1 MAIRGLILGFCLVN
15 IAQILAIEPSSDTYD
30 LIYSRAREAYS
41 SQGWVDC
48 VKHIKDALK
57 DYKFYRSTLISC
69 RRECRGKVMNENE
82 TSVSPDLENM
92 IPFFFKIIK
101 VSNCVRMCKQK
112 NMPNRPDVSVH
123 FDIEDDFEMRMPY
136 DYLQFCHYKRDN
148 VKEAV
153 AAAYTYLMADAKQD
167 TTVQNLMFYQQFPEV
182 DTSDFVDLERRPY
195 QAAFIEGQE
204 NQRNGEW
211 KEGVKLIEEAINEFI
226 KEEEECR
233 ILCEGPYDHE
243 SFPEFIN
250 AISEHFISVLKCQ
263 NKCEGKLSILHGEK
277 VKDFFPELY
286 NYLQFGYYKLN
297 DIPNAV
303 KATASYLVL
312 KPDDPTML
320 DNKRI
325 YIKSGITPE
334 NIIPRP
340 EALKYFTRRK
350 QIKNILQYVTEKY
363 VVAIDDEGEIDDS
376 LKSIDLDSMEPLNH
390 KRLNENHYLHIFEK
404 YGLKIMAEPNDLFE
418 PYRLVV
424 DGFVGD
430 EQCQEMIN
438 LVTLQKTVDGMKT
451 LTVPETVEKM
461 NVSEDYNVGLRL
473 LLRMSGI
480 AKQFIQKYLNHN
492 IYHYSTKVI
501 CKDKWNGHCFLTE
514 SGKCLSEFVPE
525 GSFQSI
531 THLSSIPKA
540 GGSYF
545 AKPEEII
552 IRPRCGRMVL
562 FRSTDPLGVKP
573 FNESEMER
581 CVLWNVFGND
591 PMQDEIDHL
600 DALILLRN
608 MDQQIMLNTSESRSQ
623 VLNDLLNQGVEVVST
638 EKEMLG
644 KERFIADGLASKA
657 ECETLIDLA
666 NDGSVRGDGYKHQQG
681 ILSLISPHTKH
692 ELFQGLTVAR
702 AAKVCMLKENVYI
715 ILHNIHNTFIY
726 IIYIYIY
733 IICMYVYKAVLKII

>member
-1 MAIRGLILGFCLVN
+1 M
-15 IAQILAIEPSSDTYD
+15 
-30 LIYSRAREAYS
+30 
-41 SQGWVDC
+41 
-48 VKHIKDALK
+48 
-57 DYKFYRSTLISC
+57 
-69 RRECRGKVMNENE
+69 
-82 TSVSPDLENM
+82 
-92 IPFFFKIIK
+92 
-101 VSNCVRMCKQK
+101 
-112 NMPNRPDVSVH
+112 
-123 FDIEDDFEMRMPY
+123 
-136 DYLQFCHYKRDN
+136 DN

-182 DTSDFVDLERRPY
+182 DTSDFIDLERRPY
-195 QAAFIEGQE
+195 QTAFINGQE
-204 NQRNGEW
+204 NQRNGDW
-211 KEGVKLIEEAINEFI
+211 QEGIKYIEEAINEFI
-226 KEEEECR
+226 KEEEDCR

-250 AISEHFISVLKCQ
+250 AISEHYISVLKCQ
-263 NKCEGKLSILHGEK
+263 DKCEEKLSLLYGEK
-277 VKDFFPELY
+277 VKDFFPEMY

-303 KATASYLVL
+303 KATASYLLL
-312 KPDDPTML
+312 KPEDPTML
-320 DNKRI
+320 ENKRI

-340 EALKYFTRRK
+340 EALKYFTHTK
-350 QIKNILQYVTEKY
+350 QIKNILQYVAEKY
-363 VVAIDDEGEIDDS
+363 VSAVDDEGEVDDS
-376 LKSIDLDSMEPLNH
+376 LKSIDLDSVDPLNY
-390 KRLNENHYLHIFEK
+390 KRLSESHYLHIFEK
-404 YGLKIMAEPNDLFE
+404 YGLRIMAEPNDLFE

-424 DGFVGD
+424 DGFIGD
-430 EQCQEMIN
+430 EQCQEMVN
-438 LVTLQKTVDGMKT
+438 LVT
-451 LTVPETVEKM
+451 KM
-461 NVSEDYNVGLRL
+461 NVSDDYNVGLRL
-473 LLRMSGI
+473 LLRISGI

-492 IYHYSTKVI
+492 IFHYSTKVI
-501 CKDKWNGHCFLTE
+501 CKDKWNGNCFFTE

-552 IRPRCGRMVL
+552 IRPKCGRMIL
-562 FRSTDPLGVKP
+562 FRSTDPLGMKP
-573 FNESEMER
+573 FNESEMQR
-581 CVLWNVFGND
+581 CVLWNVFGNV

-608 MDQQIMLNTSESRSQ
+608 MDEQVMLNTSENRNQ

-644 KERFIADGLASKA
+644 KERFIADGLASQA

-681 ILSLISPHTKH
+681 ILSIISPHTKH

-702 AAKVCMLKENVYI
+702 AAKLLNFHGVVKNNFED
-715 ILHNIHNTFIY
+715 
-726 IIYIYIY
+726 
-733 IICMYVYKAVLKII
+733 